1 MIAEGWNRYRAWAK
15 RARTLQAAS
24 ERDKLLALVAAVL
37 AALFGAIAATVPTT
51 DATAPTTWA
60 TLATI
65 AAVLAATAAAATAI
79 LGRDVL
85 EVGHEKKW
93 ILARATA
100 EAMKS
105 ECFVAAARAAPYD
118 GADAAARFAARLDE
132 IERNALDER
141 VVPLPDPAQDDRRRP
156 AETMDLPWYRSERMV
171 EQQKYYADRQQEH
184 EAATRN
190 LRFAGLGMAL
200 LGALLGAIAAAG
212 FTGFAPWIGLTT
224 SVAAAVGA
232 WGYMA
237 RRSILAATYGTMAH
251 RLGTLSDRAVHT
263 QRALPEIVTETENL
277 LRAEHSEW
285 LLQMQQGPEGAAAE
299 GGKAAPSGQAG

>member
-24 ERDKLLALVAAVL
+24 ERNKFLALIAAVL
-37 AALFGAIAATVPTT
+37 AALFGAIAATVPA
-51 DATAPTTWA
+51 DWGI
-60 TLATI
+60 LATI
-65 AAVLAATAAAATAI
+65 AAVLAGFAAAATAI

-85 EVGHEKKW
+85 AVGHEKQW

-118 GADAAARFAARLDE
+118 AEDAEARFVARLDE
-132 IERNALDER
+132 IEQQALKER
-141 VVPLPDPAQDDRRRP
+141 LTPMSDPAAEDGRRP
-156 AETMDLPWYRSERMV
+156 AEPMDLSWYRTGRME
-171 EQQKYYADRQQEH
+171 EQRKYYADRQQEH

-190 LRFAGLGMAL
+190 LRLAGLGMAL
-200 LGALLGAIAAAG
+200 LGALLGALAAAG

-237 RRSILAATYGTMAH
+237 RRSELAATYGTMAN
-251 RLGTLSDRAVHT
+251 RLGTLCDRAAKT
-263 QRALPEIVTETENL
+263 KRPLPDIVTETENL
-277 LRAEHSEW
+277 LRAEHAEW
-285 LLQMQQGPEGAAAE
+285 LLAVQQGPGEAGDGGAV
-299 GGKAAPSGQAG
+299 SGPAG

>member
-15 RARTLQAAS
+15 RARALQAAS
-24 ERDKLLALVAAVL
+24 ERDKLLALVAAVT
-37 AALFGAIAATVPTT
+37 AALFGAIASTVPEER
-51 DATAPTTWA
+51 ATW
-60 TLATI
+60 ATI

-100 EAMKS
+100 EAVKS

-118 GADAAARFAARLDE
+118 GADAEERLAARLDE
-132 IERNALDER
+132 IERKALEER
-141 VVPLPDPAQDDRRRP
+141 VAPLPDPAQDDKRRP
-156 AETMDLPWYRSERMV
+156 SEPMDLPWYRTGRME
-171 EQQKYYADRQQEH
+171 EQRKYYADRQQEH

-200 LGALLGAIAAAG
+200 LGALLGALAAAG

-237 RRSILAATYGTMAH
+237 RRSVLAATYATMAH
-251 RLGTLSDRAVHT
+251 RLGNLSDRAANT
-263 QRALPEIVTETENL
+263 KRTLPEIVTETENL

-285 LLQMQQGPEGAAAE
+285 LLQMQQGPEGNAAE
-299 GGKAAPSGQAG
+299 GGNAAPSGQAG